1 MTTIAAQ
8 KKTVTTQSS
17 GAAFLIV
24 DKILEDIRHRKGL
37 RHAWDEIDEDV
48 QAEIKHE
55 WALQITAFLNLQSE
69 IIRHKLTQEKKP
81 KRDVCVG
88 GVNPAAC
95 PDRPECGCNDD

>member
-1 MTTIAAQ
+1 MD
-8 KKTVTTQSS
+8 KPDTTQPS
-17 GAAFLIV
+17 GAAFLIA

-55 WALQITAFLNLQSE
+55 WALQITVFLNLQAE
-69 IIRHKLTQEKKP
+69 IIENRMAKEKKP

-95 PDRPECGCNDD
+95 PDRPGCECNDE